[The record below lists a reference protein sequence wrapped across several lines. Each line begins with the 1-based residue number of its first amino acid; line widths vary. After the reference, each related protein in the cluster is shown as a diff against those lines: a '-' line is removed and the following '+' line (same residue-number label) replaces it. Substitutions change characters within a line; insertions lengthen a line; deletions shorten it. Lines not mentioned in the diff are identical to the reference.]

1 MVYDTEVLEL
11 PWKNVPIFDNV
22 VHSIALKIYFNFD
35 EMFFD
40 KELIKREFLNV

>member
-11 PWKNVPIFDNV
+11 PWKNVTIFDNV
-22 VHSIALKIYFNFD
+22 VYSTALKIYFNFD